1 MTRSSYLLIR
11 EDLDRTYYALMSD
24 AEPTRLLSSV
34 TLPTGA
40 GSNAVEKVLQSAA
53 GADQSGAISTSLRG
67 DPSSLGRAAGRCAE
81 ALGVPVRILDVAHDA
96 GRVAWSTPDV
106 SGEMRSIAEGA
117 LIPTDAVERR
127 RRCDAVLRSIG
138 DRDRAAVADR
148 LGDIADRPMSGR
160 DVAGDQIRAAACID
174 SIKSIAE
181 HLDGQ
186 GASVSAEVLIVT
198 GQLASY
204 LSSGAVPLA
213 ALSPLVALG
222 RTTVLLDRAGVLAA
236 LGTEQLNEATGADLA
251 RATAEQLLAPAGDLL
266 VVADHPG
273 AVVLVRAGA
282 EEHALPSDDVLEF
295 DVKAGETADI
305 EVETEGHLVRASLRG
320 GSAGICVVRGAPP
333 VEAMPAAMHTPVSST
348 PPRVL
353 PIDAP
358 LALLPRSAS
367 ATGGL
372 GGRLLLGDEVE
383 GRLHFSASEPDSRGW
398 AAAHEAGILAVVS
411 VSPETVLRARAVGI
425 RGLVVGSLSDG
436 EREALSASIDRRVAA
451 GVAPAPFGLLI
462 LGGRRES
469 DEWAA
474 ELGKALHAL
483 HESDVRLERH
493 PAGLTTAAA
502 QRGGERLVVDTVVI
516 GGPLAGSYGT
526 WRGLADLQPS
536 DPQGAVE
543 INGDLVALP
552 LGDLQ
557 RLTA

>member
-11 EDLDRTYYALMSD
+11 EDLDRTFYALMSD

-34 TLPTGA
+34 TLPAGA
-40 GSNAVEKVLQSAA
+40 DGNAVEKMLQSAA

-96 GRVAWSTPDV
+96 GRIAWSTPGGA
-106 SGEMRSIAEGA
+106 GEMASIAEGA
-117 LIPTDAVERR
+117 LIPTDTFERR

-138 DRDRAAVADR
+138 DRDRAAIADR

-174 SIKSIAE
+174 AIESIAE
-181 HLDGQ
+181 RLNDQ
-186 GASVSAEVLIVT
+186 GASVSAEVLLVT
-198 GQLASY
+198 GQLAAY
-204 LSSGAVPLA
+204 LSSGAVPLVV
-213 ALSPLVALG
+213 LSPLVALG

-236 LGTEQLNEATGADLA
+236 LGTEQLNETTGADLA

-333 VEAMPAAMHTPVSST
+333 VDAIPAAMHAPVAST

-526 WRGLADLQPS
+526 WRGLADLEPS

>member
-24 AEPTRLLSSV
+24 AEPTSLLSSV

-96 GRVAWSTPDV
+96 GRVAWSTPGV
-106 SGEMRSIAEGA
+106 AGEMRSIAEGA

-320 GSAGICVVRGAPP
+320 GPTGICVVRGAPP
-333 VEAMPAAMHTPVSST
+333 VDAMPAAMHTPVTST

-372 GGRLLLGDEVE
+372 GGRILLGDEVE

-483 HESDVRLERH
+483 HESNVRLERH
-493 PAGLTTAAA
+493 PAGLTTAAT
-502 QRGGERLVVDTVVI
+502 QRGGERLVVDTLVI

-526 WRGLADLQPS
+526 WRGIADLEPS

>member
-11 EDLDRTYYALMSD
+11 EDLDRTFYALMSD

-34 TLPTGA
+34 TLPAGA
-40 GSNAVEKVLQSAA
+40 DGNAVEKMLQSAA

-96 GRVAWSTPDV
+96 GRIAWSTPGGA
-106 SGEMRSIAEGA
+106 GEMASIAEGA
-117 LIPTDAVERR
+117 LIPTDTFERR

-138 DRDRAAVADR
+138 DRDRAAIADR

-174 SIKSIAE
+174 AIESIAE
-181 HLDGQ
+181 RLNDQ
-186 GASVSAEVLIVT
+186 GASVSAEVLLVT
-198 GQLASY
+198 GQLAAY
-204 LSSGAVPLA
+204 LSSGAVPLVV
-213 ALSPLVALG
+213 LSPLVALG

-236 LGTEQLNEATGADLA
+236 LGTEQLNETTGADLA

-273 AVVLVRAGA
+273 AVVLIRAGA

-333 VEAMPAAMHTPVSST
+333 VDAIPAAMHAPVAST

>member
-1 MTRSSYLLIR
+1 MKRSSYLLIR
-11 EDLDRTYYALMSD
+11 EDLDRTFYALMSD
-24 AEPTRLLSSV
+24 AEPTRLLSSI
-34 TLPTGA
+34 TLPAGA
-40 GSNAVEKVLQSAA
+40 GSNAVEKMLQSAA

-81 ALGVPVRILDVAHDA
+81 ALGVPVRILDVAYDA
-96 GRVAWSTPDV
+96 GRIAWATPG
-106 SGEMRSIAEGA
+106 SAGEMTSIAEGA
-117 LIPTDAVERR
+117 LIPTNAVERR
-127 RRCDAVLRSIG
+127 RRCDAVLRLIG

-160 DVAGDQIRAAACID
+160 DVDGDQIRAAACID
-174 SIKSIAE
+174 AIKSIAE
-181 HLDGQ
+181 LLDDQ
-186 GASVSAEVLIVT
+186 EAFVSAEVLIVT

-204 LSSGAVPLA
+204 LSSGAVPLV

-236 LGTEQLNEATGADLA
+236 LGTEQLNESTGADLA

-282 EEHALPSDDVLEF
+282 EEHVLPSDDVLAF

-305 EVETEGHLVRASLRG
+305 EIETEGHLVRASLRG
-320 GSAGICVVRGAPP
+320 GSAGACVVRGAPL
-333 VEAMPAAMHTPVSST
+333 VEAMPAAMHAPVTST

-502 QRGGERLVVDTVVI
+502 QRGGERLVVDIVVI

>member
-1 MTRSSYLLIR
+1 MKRSSYLLIR
-11 EDLDRTYYALMSD
+11 EDLDRTFYALMSD

-40 GSNAVEKVLQSAA
+40 DGNAVEKMLQSAA

-96 GRVAWSTPDV
+96 GRIAWSTPGGA
-106 SGEMRSIAEGA
+106 GEMASIAEGA
-117 LIPTDAVERR
+117 LIPTDTFERR

-138 DRDRAAVADR
+138 DRDRAAIADR

-174 SIKSIAE
+174 AIESIAE
-181 HLDGQ
+181 RLDDQ
-186 GASVSAEVLIVT
+186 GASVSAEVLLVT
-198 GQLASY
+198 GQLAAY
-204 LSSGAVPLA
+204 LSSGAVPLVV
-213 ALSPLVALG
+213 LSPLVALG
-222 RTTVLLDRAGVLAA
+222 RTTVLLDRAGVLAV
-236 LGTEQLNEATGADLA
+236 LGTEQLNETTGADLA

-333 VEAMPAAMHTPVSST
+333 VDAIPAAMHAPVAST

>member
-1 MTRSSYLLIR
+1 MTQSSYLLIR
-11 EDLDRTYYALMSD
+11 EDLDRTFYALMSD

-34 TLPTGA
+34 TLPAGA
-40 GSNAVEKVLQSAA
+40 DGDAVETMLQSAA
-53 GADQSGAISTSLRG
+53 GADQGGAISLSLRG
-67 DPSSLGRAAGRCAE
+67 DPSALGRAAGRCAE

-96 GRVAWSTPDV
+96 GRIGWSTPGV
-106 SGEMRSIAEGA
+106 AGEIRSIAEGA

-127 RRCDAVLRSIG
+127 RRCDAVLRLIE

-174 SIKSIAE
+174 AIKSIAE
-181 HLDGQ
+181 RLDDQ
-186 GASVSAEVLIVT
+186 GESVNAEVLIVT

-204 LSSGAVPLA
+204 LALGAVPLV

-222 RTTVLLDRAGVLAA
+222 RTTVLLDCAGVLAA

-273 AVVLVRAGA
+273 AVVLIRAGA

-295 DVKAGETADI
+295 DVKAGESADI

-526 WRGLADLQPS
+526 WRGLADLEPS
-536 DPQGAVE
+536 DPQGAIE

-557 RLTA
+557 RLSA

>member
-1 MTRSSYLLIR
+1 LIR
-11 EDLDRTYYALMSD
+11 EDLDRTFYALMSD

-40 GSNAVEKVLQSAA
+40 DGNAVEKMLQSAA

-96 GRVAWSTPDV
+96 GRIAWSTPGGA
-106 SGEMRSIAEGA
+106 GEMASIAEGA
-117 LIPTDAVERR
+117 LIPTDTFERR

-138 DRDRAAVADR
+138 DRDRAAIADR

-174 SIKSIAE
+174 AIESIAE
-181 HLDGQ
+181 RLDDQ
-186 GASVSAEVLIVT
+186 GASVSAEVLLVT
-198 GQLASY
+198 GQLAAY
-204 LSSGAVPLA
+204 LSSGAVPLVV
-213 ALSPLVALG
+213 LSPLVALG
-222 RTTVLLDRAGVLAA
+222 RTTVLLDRAGVLAV
-236 LGTEQLNEATGADLA
+236 LGTEQLNETTGADLA
-251 RATAEQLLAPAGDLL
+251 RAIAEQLLAPAGDLL

-333 VEAMPAAMHTPVSST
+333 VDAIPAAMHAPVAST

-526 WRGLADLQPS
+526 WRGLADLEPS
-536 DPQGAVE
+536 DPQGAIE

>member
-1 MTRSSYLLIR
+1 MKRSSYLLIR
-11 EDLDRTYYALMSD
+11 EDLDRTFYALMSD
-24 AEPTRLLSSV
+24 AEPTRLLSSI
-34 TLPTGA
+34 TLPAGA
-40 GSNAVEKVLQSAA
+40 GSNAVEKVLQSVA
-53 GADQSGAISTSLRG
+53 GADQSGSISTSLRG
-67 DPSSLGRAAGRCAE
+67 DPSSLSRAAGRCAE
-81 ALGVPVRILDVAHDA
+81 ALGVPVRVLDVAHDA
-96 GRVAWSTPDV
+96 GRLAWSLPGGA
-106 SGEMRSIAEGA
+106 GEMTSIAEGA
-117 LIPTDAVERR
+117 LIPADAVERR
-127 RRCDAVLRSIG
+127 RRCDAVLQLIG
-138 DRDRAAVADR
+138 DRDRATVADR

-160 DVAGDQIRAAACID
+160 DGAGDQIRAAACID
-174 SIKSIAE
+174 AIQSIAE
-181 HLDGQ
+181 RVDKQ

-198 GQLASY
+198 GQLAAN

-273 AVVLVRAGA
+273 AEVLVQSGA
-282 EEHALPSDDVLEF
+282 EAHALHSDEVLEF

-305 EVETEGHLVRASLRG
+305 EVETEGHRVRATLLG
-320 GSAGICVVRGAPP
+320 GSAGIGVVRGVPP
-333 VEAMPAAMHTPVSST
+333 VELMPAAMQAPVASAR
-348 PPRVL
+348 PRVL

-398 AAAHEAGILAVVS
+398 AAALDAGILAVVS

-425 RGLVVGSLSDG
+425 RGVVVGSLSDG
-436 EREALSASIDRRVAA
+436 EREALSASIDRRVAR
-451 GVAPAPFGLLI
+451 GVTPAPFGLLI
-462 LGGRRES
+462 LGGRQES

-474 ELGKALHAL
+474 ELGTALSAL

-493 PAGLTTAAA
+493 PAGLTTAAT
-502 QRGGERLVVDTVVI
+502 QPGGERLAVDTVVI

-526 WRGLADLQPS
+526 WRGLADLEPS

>member
-1 MTRSSYLLIR
+1 MKRSSYLLIR
-11 EDLDRTYYALMSD
+11 EDLDRTFYALMSD

-40 GSNAVEKVLQSAA
+40 DGNAVEKMLQSAA

-96 GRVAWSTPDV
+96 GRIAWSTPGGA
-106 SGEMRSIAEGA
+106 GEMASIAEGA
-117 LIPTDAVERR
+117 LIPTDTFERR

-138 DRDRAAVADR
+138 DRDRAAIADR

-174 SIKSIAE
+174 AIESIAE
-181 HLDGQ
+181 RLDDQ
-186 GASVSAEVLIVT
+186 GASVSAEVLLVT
-198 GQLASY
+198 GQLAAY
-204 LSSGAVPLA
+204 LSSGAVPLVV
-213 ALSPLVALG
+213 LSPLVALG
-222 RTTVLLDRAGVLAA
+222 RTTVLLDRAGVLAV
-236 LGTEQLNEATGADLA
+236 LGTEQLNETTGADLA
-251 RATAEQLLAPAGDLL
+251 RAIAEQLLAPAGDLL

-333 VEAMPAAMHTPVSST
+333 VDAIPAAMHAPVAST

-526 WRGLADLQPS
+526 WRGLADLEPS

>member
-1 MTRSSYLLIR
+1 MTQSSYLLIR
-11 EDLDRTYYALMSD
+11 EDLDRTFYALMSD

-34 TLPTGA
+34 TLPAGA
-40 GSNAVEKVLQSAA
+40 DGDAVETMLQSAA
-53 GADQSGAISTSLRG
+53 GAYQGGAISLSLRG
-67 DPSSLGRAAGRCAE
+67 DPSALGRAAGRCAE

-96 GRVAWSTPDV
+96 GRIGWSTPGV
-106 SGEMRSIAEGA
+106 AGEIRSIAEGA

-127 RRCDAVLRSIG
+127 RRCDAVLRLIE

-148 LGDIADRPMSGR
+148 LGDIADRQMSGR

-174 SIKSIAE
+174 AIKSIAE
-181 HLDGQ
+181 RLDDQ
-186 GASVSAEVLIVT
+186 GESVNAEVLIVT

-204 LSSGAVPLA
+204 LALGAVPLV

-222 RTTVLLDRAGVLAA
+222 RTTVLLDCAGVLAA

-273 AVVLVRAGA
+273 AVVLIRAGA

-295 DVKAGETADI
+295 DVKAGESADI

-526 WRGLADLQPS
+526 WRGLADLEPS
-536 DPQGAVE
+536 DPQGAIE

-557 RLTA
+557 RLSA